1 MSTYKLLKVKT
12 YSVHAGP
19 SQDFINQHPALV
31 KERVTPTRAGR
42 YIINSIDKH
51 VSSQRWLLSTVAWGT
66 PMKFEKGV
74 VYIQRQSKW
83 VKLSSTNSQW
93 LSAGSESDLHDWLID
108 QYKSYT
114 YKGTRLYQNATP
126 DKWVFNDFGH
136 VSVKYYKDTNS
147 NYKLDKNEALM
158 SDFIHTTPN
167 DEAMTTYNKK
177 FPAVAKPIELVAS
190 HGCVHVKPD
199 DIDEMIQNKYIEK
212 GTSFVVHPYSASP
225 VVDNVIQVNDKKSPP
240 IKAFEIHFFP
250 TSSVNASVSGSG
262 ELVVYSIN
270 KK

>member
-12 YSVHAGP
+12 YSAHAGP
-19 SQDFINQHPALV
+19 SQDFINQHAALV

-42 YIINSIDKH
+42 YVVHSIDKH
-51 VSSQRWLLSTVAWGT
+51 VSSQRWLLSTIAWGT

-93 LSAGSESDLHDWLID
+93 VSGGSEKDLHDWLLD
-108 QYKSYT
+108 QYQSYS
-114 YKGTRLYQNATP
+114 YKGTPLYQSATP

-136 VSVKYYKDTNS
+136 VSVKYFKDLNN
-147 NYKLDKNEALM
+147 NYQLDKKESLM

-167 DEAMTTYNKK
+167 DEALTAYNKQ
-177 FPAVAKPIELVAS
+177 FPETAKPIELVSS
-190 HGCVHVKPD
+190 HGCVHVKPN
-199 DIDEMIQNKYIEK
+199 DIDEMIAKKYIEK

-225 VVDNVIQVNDKKSPP
+225 VIENVIEVNDKSKPP
-240 IKAFEIHFFP
+240 VKAFEVHFFP
-250 TSSVNASVSGSG
+250 MSSLSDKTTGGGEIVIYSVNR
-262 ELVVYSIN
+262 
-270 KK
+270 